1 MKHIIVGTAGHIDH
15 GKTALVKALTG
26 VDADRLKEEKERGIT
41 IDIGFADLAIG
52 EYRFGFVDVPGHER
66 FVKNMLA
73 GAHGLDL
80 VMLVVAAD
88 ESVMPQTR
96 EHFDICR
103 LLRVKS
109 GLVALTKSDLVD
121 EELLELSRSEVEDFA
136 RGSFLEGAPI
146 VAVSSRTGEGVEEL
160 KRVLVEL
167 ASAVEPK
174 AAQAVPRLPVD
185 RAFSIRGFGT
195 VVTGTLIAG
204 ELNSGDEIEVLPGGV
219 KTRIRNLQVHGQDTS
234 RAVAGQRTAIN
245 LQGVNVEQALRG
257 SVLAPAGR
265 LQATSMID
273 ARLELLKTA
282 SRPLAQRVRV
292 RLHHGTSEVM
302 ARVVI
307 LQGSGVGVK
316 GSGFGV
322 QSSESNPEPGTL
334 DPEPVN
340 SELVNPEPGTLNPK
354 PIAGTVLPGA
364 SAIVQL
370 RLEEPIAALPGDRFI
385 IRSYSPQV
393 TIGGGVVIDALPQ
406 KHRIR
411 DSSTHA
417 RLKQLEA
424 SDLEEQI
431 ALFVEMSGAR
441 AMSSAE
447 VAARTGA
454 TDEQIAVHARELVS
468 GGRVIEV
475 TASPLLLVS
484 AESYRLLA
492 QSVVELLAEHHRRE
506 PLSLGA
512 SREEVRER
520 VFGDVKPEIFRATI
534 ARLVDEGGVA
544 AERDSLRLASHR
556 PALTDADLAAK
567 QKLESAF
574 RTAGLQA
581 HTLEEEAAGIRVPI
595 EMARKLYNL
604 LSAEHRILRVGDMVF
619 HVDSIDD
626 LKSRMRAQKSIN
638 PRIDVAMFKEIT
650 GGLSRKHAI
659 PLLEYLDRERITRRD
674 GNERVIL

>member
-26 VDADRLKEEKERGIT
+26 VDADRLKEEKQRGIT

-66 FVKNMLA
+66 VVKNMLA

-103 LLRVKS
+103 LLHIKS
-109 GLVALTKSDLVD
+109 GIVALTKSDLVD
-121 EELLELSRSEVEDFA
+121 EELLELSRSEVEDFV
-136 RGSFLEGAPI
+136 RGSFLERAPI

-160 KRVLVEL
+160 KRVLVDL

-185 RAFSIRGFGT
+185 RAFSIKGFGT

-204 ELNSGDEIEVLPGGV
+204 ELKSGDEIEVLPGGV
-219 KTRIRNLQVHGQDTS
+219 RTRIRNLQVHGQDTS

-245 LQGVNVEQALRG
+245 LPGVNVEQAQRG

-273 ARLELLKTA
+273 ARLDLLKTA
-282 SRPLAQRVRV
+282 ARPLVQRVRV
-292 RLHHGTSEVM
+292 RLHHGTAEVM

-307 LQGSGVGVK
+307 LQGSGFGVR

-322 QSSESNPEPGTL
+322 QSSEA
-334 DPEPVN
+334 
-340 SELVNPEPGTLNPK
+340 NPEPGTLNPK
-354 PIAGTVLPGA
+354 PIAGTVVPGA

-370 RLEEPIAALPGDRFI
+370 RLEEPIAVLPGDRFI

-393 TIGGGVVIDALPQ
+393 TIGGGVIIDALPQ

-411 DSSTHA
+411 DASAHA
-417 RLKQLEA
+417 RLEQLEGA
-424 SDLEEQI
+424 NLAQQI
-431 ALFVEMSGAR
+431 ASFVEMSGAR

-447 VAARTGA
+447 IAARTGA
-454 TDEQIAVHARELVS
+454 TDEQIALHARELVRE
-468 GGRVIEV
+468 GRVIEV
-475 TASPLLLVS
+475 TVSPLLLVS
-484 AESYRLLA
+484 AESYRSLA
-492 QSVVELLAEHHRRE
+492 ASVVELLAQHHSRE

-520 VFGDVKPEIFRATI
+520 VFGDVKPEIFRAVI
-534 ARLVDEGGVA
+534 ARLVEDGGVA

-556 PALTDADLAAK
+556 PALTDADLTAK
-567 QKLESAF
+567 QELEEAF
-574 RTAGLQA
+574 KTAGLQA
-581 HTLEEEAAGIRVPI
+581 PTLEEAAAGIRVPV
-595 EMARKLYNL
+595 EKARKLYNL
-604 LSAEHRILRVGDMVF
+604 LAAEHRILRVGDLVF

-638 PRIDVAMFKEIT
+638 PRIDVAVFKEIT

-659 PLLEYLDRERITRRD
+659 PLLEYLDRERITRRV
-674 GNERVIL
+674 GNERIIL